1 MTEKRRSLLHRRDS
15 TRHFLFSKT
24 DPQGLK
30 PQRIQPRESTW
41 KKLKQLFPDVL
52 AGKRFSDHAIKRL
65 ETSAEFGAMAL
76 KFDSLESTE
85 KGLATYKAITQALD
99 VICKKDNGWW
109 GILEHGLLG
118 SYFPGKDI
126 RQCTKLAQHFQ
137 KSLKNHTKQTVTIGI
152 AVHPTLRYA
161 KHHIMDNARKAMVH
175 AAFFGPG
182 SVQEFDAVSLN
193 ISADRIYET
202 GNIKGAI
209 EEFKCALQLEP
220 ANVNVHNS
228 LGVCF
233 GVQGDYETAINEFKS
248 VIELEPKSYMA
259 LYNLGLVSMLNGHRD
274 NAFDLFLEANT
285 IAEDVFEIPFQA
297 GRLCLENGNPD
308 KAKKFLKQALKIN
321 PNAGGIYRYLG
332 DSYAASGQADAAIA
346 AYKKAVK
353 HNPGDATS
361 LSALGCLFDEQGE
374 NPEIAIMFCR
384 ESVGLSPENGLFR
397 QRLGKLYLKQNE
409 LEEALKQFTE
419 ADNLGHRAADVIQ
432 EIKNQMKTKAS

>member
-24 DPQGLK
+24 DTQGRK
-30 PQRIQPRESTW
+30 SQRIKPRESTW
-41 KKLKQLFPDVL
+41 KELKQIFPDVL
-52 AGKRFSDHAIKRL
+52 AGKRFSDHAMERL
-65 ETSAEFGAMAL
+65 EPSAEFGALAL
-76 KFDSLESTE
+76 NFDRLKSSE
-85 KGLATYKAITQALD
+85 KGLATYKAITQALNK
-99 VICKKDNGWW
+99 ICKKDNGWW

-118 SYFPGKDI
+118 SYFPEKDV
-126 RQCTKLAQHFQ
+126 RQCTKLAQHLQ
-137 KSLKNHTKQTVTIGI
+137 KSLKNLTKQTVTIGI
-152 AVHPTLRYA
+152 AVHPNLCYTKRQT
-161 KHHIMDNARKAMVH
+161 MDNARKAMVH

-193 ISADRIYET
+193 ISGDRMYET

-209 EEFKCALQLEP
+209 QEFKRALQLEP

-233 GVQGDYETAINEFKS
+233 GVQGDYNTAINEFQS
-248 VIELEPKSYMA
+248 AVELEPESYMA
-259 LYNLGLVSMLNGHRD
+259 LYNLGLVSMLNGNRD
-274 NAFDLFLEANT
+274 NALDLFSEANT

-308 KAKKFLKQALKIN
+308 KAKKFLEQALRIN

-332 DSYAASGQADAAIA
+332 DSLAGSGQADAAIA

-353 HNPGDATS
+353 HNPGDAAS

-374 NPEIAIMFCR
+374 NPEIAIVFCR

-397 QRLGKLYLKQNE
+397 HRLGQLYLKQNE

-432 EIKNQMKTKAS
+432 EIKNQMKAKAS